1 LNAECVVSA
10 KDRRGAREWTVSTYR
25 RLANPNDLVTFRVR
39 MKQTNMSISAQ
50 EDLTEDAIGLVRAA
64 RTEIERRIE
73 EQPEFKTSLAPLPF
87 DPAAS
92 EILRVMLEMS
102 ERAQVGPMASV
113 AGAIAEYVGRGL
125 ANRSPE
131 IIVENGGDIFLK
143 SAYRREI
150 AVVAEN
156 SSLKG
161 MRIALPPVP
170 EGAGVATSAGTLGHS
185 MSFGRADAVTIFAST
200 AALADS
206 IATAVGNVVR
216 TRNDLPRAIAK
227 AGEYGA
233 RGALIIADDHMAA
246 WGEIELLD

>member
-1 LNAECVVSA
+1 MSA
-10 KDRRGAREWTVSTYR
+10 KDGQGEKEWTVATYR
-25 RLANPNDLVTFRVR
+25 RLANPNDLVTFGVR
-39 MKQTNMSISAQ
+39 MKQTNMSISAR
-50 EDLTEDAIGLVRAA
+50 EDLTEDAIELVRAA
-64 RTEIERRIE
+64 RTEIERRID
-73 EQPEFKTSLAPLPF
+73 EQPEFKASLAPLPF

-92 EILRVMLEMS
+92 KILRAMLRAS

-125 ANRSPE
+125 GHRSPE

-143 SAYRREI
+143 SARRREI

-161 MRIALPPVP
+161 IRIALPAVP

-185 MSFGRADAVTIFAST
+185 LSFGRADAVTIFAST
-200 AALADS
+200 AALADAV
-206 IATAVGNVVR
+206 ATAVGNAVT
-216 TRNDLPRAIAK
+216 TRDDLPAAIAK
-227 AGEYGA
+227 AQEYGA
-233 RGALIIADDHMAA
+233 RGALIIADEHMAA